1 LVSPNEILFGQN
13 DSNQQPIL
21 FWLNKFG
28 QLAIL
33 PNGLKNYVFFCFLLT
48 NFHKKIA
55 RFFYWVLAM

>member
-1 LVSPNEILFGQN
+1 MTIAQILVSPN

-33 PNGLKNYVFFCFLLT
+33 PNGLKNYLFLCFLLA
-48 NFHKKIA
+48 NFHK
-55 RFFYWVLAM
+55 RLPDFFYWVLAM